1 MVSYQFA
8 GVEILWTDHAIKRA
22 KERFRYDVPIDNEA
36 IVWAFLRNK
45 METFEVKSDLA
56 ILACKRD
63 GQDKVV
69 ILTVYP
75 AAWKKKLFR
84 VKRKKRKRYS

>member
-22 KERFRYDVPIDNEA
+22 KERFRYDVPIENEA
-36 IVWAFLRNK
+36 IVWTFLRTK
-45 METFEVKSDLA
+45 EETFQVKNKQA
-56 ILACKRD
+56 ILICKRD
-63 GQDKVV
+63 GENKAV

-75 AAWKKKLFR
+75 TGWKKTFK
-84 VKRKKRKRYS
+84 VKRKKRKRK